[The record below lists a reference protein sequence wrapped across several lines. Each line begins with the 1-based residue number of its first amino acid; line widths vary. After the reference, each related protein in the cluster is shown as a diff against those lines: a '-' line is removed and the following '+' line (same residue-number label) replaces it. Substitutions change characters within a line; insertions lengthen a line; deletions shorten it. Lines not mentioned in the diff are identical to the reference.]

1 MKPKRRY
8 SRDSIESDEQTRN
21 ILRYLNTS
29 ELLKNKLIMKI
40 LILVLLAFAIATAEA
55 NRGATFSEECKVTF
69 EKFENETEI
78 SDVIKQNTFKNTG
91 INLNDMEKTVRE
103 KIKNN
108 YFSCIYLLM
117 TRGFYQATQT
127 LNDEILVPLDLGN

>member
-1 MKPKRRY
+1 
-8 SRDSIESDEQTRN
+8 
-21 ILRYLNTS
+21 
-29 ELLKNKLIMKI
+29 MKI